1 MDFLEKALHV
11 EALHRTVRL
20 QLWDTA
26 GQEDFDALTR
36 SYYRGAALAELCFY
50 HACYTSLCC
59 FPLPILPCP
68 LEAGPALISPT
79 YGSSPHPDTSVRQT
93 KNAGAKAA
101 VLVFSTSDVASLK
114 ALPQWKAKVHLRL
127 DKQVPCRGT

>member
-36 SYYRGAALAELCFY
+36 SYYRGAALAELAFICAIIYNVLLSFA
-50 HACYTSLCC
+50 HCT
-59 FPLPILPCP
+59 LP
-68 LEAGPALISPT
+68 A
-79 YGSSPHPDTSVRQT
+79 
-93 KNAGAKAA
+93 
-101 VLVFSTSDVASLK
+101 
-114 ALPQWKAKVHLRL
+114 
-127 DKQVPCRGT
+127 